1 MKKRTLKKAFHALVK
16 ANAKENRW
24 YTGWEYIPAR
34 KPLGG
39 SYMRHAM
46 HVARVHWLYGGW
58 TPDGMECDVIRGSSL
73 FQGTPKFSDKR
84 KYVLVWQDDNTWWAV
99 RRVDTRTDNVYEYYD
114 HEDNCEDDYDE

>member
-1 MKKRTLKKAFHALVK
+1 MKKRTLKKVKNALVK

-46 HVARVHWLYGGW
+46 HVARVHRLYGGW
-58 TPDGMECDVIRGSSL
+58 TPDGMACDVIRESSL
-73 FQGTPKFSDKR
+73 FRGTPKFSDKR
-84 KYVLVWQDDNTWWAV
+84 KYVLVWEDDNTWWTV
-99 RRVDTRTDNVYEYYD
+99 RRVDARTDNVYEYYD
-114 HEDNCEDDYDE
+114 REE